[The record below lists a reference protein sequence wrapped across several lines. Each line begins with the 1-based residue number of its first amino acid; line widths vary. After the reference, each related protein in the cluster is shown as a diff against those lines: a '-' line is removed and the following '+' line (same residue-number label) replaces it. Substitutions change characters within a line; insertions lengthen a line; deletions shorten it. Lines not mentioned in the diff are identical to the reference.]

1 MSEPCDQ
8 AFQPPEPRPRGR
20 VPEPGDEPTLTAQEN
35 ADVEHAV
42 EQLLEEVAG
51 PETQTERILQGHEL
65 RGRCAIITGASRG
78 IGRAVALDLAE
89 VGVDIAFN
97 FLDEG
102 GNSRVEAQQLA
113 RELRQLEVQVFCQ
126 ACDVRHSDDVNH
138 FVADA
143 VEALGGVHILVN
155 NAGIGADRAL
165 WHMTDL
171 EWEAV
176 LRTNL
181 DGAFHFLR
189 AVAPH
194 LRAQE
199 YGKVVNIASVH
210 GVRSEFGLSNYAAS
224 KAGLLGLTR
233 SAAVEL
239 GPMNINVNAVAPGY
253 IRTTRLTDRVPA
265 EILDRAREQSV
276 LGRLGDPQDV
286 AAVVLFLCS
295 EAARHITGAVIPV
308 DGGYLL

>member
-1 MSEPCDQ
+1 MSDPSDPAREPP
-8 AFQPPEPRPRGR
+8 AHPARSRI
-20 VPEPGDEPTLTAQEN
+20 PEPGDEPTLTAEED

-51 PETQTERILQGHEL
+51 PETQTERMLNSHEL

-78 IGRAVALDLAE
+78 IGRAIALDLAE
-89 VGVDIAFN
+89 VGVDVAFN

-113 RELRQLEVQVFCQ
+113 RELRQLEVRVFCQ
-126 ACDVRHSDDVNH
+126 ACDARRSEDVNQ

-143 VEALGGVHILVN
+143 VEALGAVHILIN

-181 DGAFHFLR
+181 DGAFL
-189 AVAPH
+189 A
-194 LRAQE
+194 LN
-199 YGKVVNIASVH
+199 GKIK
-210 GVRSEFGLSNYAAS
+210 LKKS
-224 KAGLLGLTR
+224 K
-233 SAAVEL
+233 
-239 GPMNINVNAVAPGY
+239 
-253 IRTTRLTDRVPA
+253 
-265 EILDRAREQSV
+265 
-276 LGRLGDPQDV
+276 
-286 AAVVLFLCS
+286 
-295 EAARHITGAVIPV
+295 
-308 DGGYLL
+308 